1 MKKDRDCNMPYPV
14 YPNYQ
19 GMNMVP
25 NMGVP
30 YGMPMM
36 NYQPNYI
43 SSSMNNVDQQINNLE
58 QQVNNLERRVSALE
72 NMYNNNKYTSSNY
85 QMM

>member
-14 YPNYQ
+14 YPPYQ

-30 YGMPMM
+30 YGMPIM
-36 NYQPNYI
+36 NYQPSYNTPNSI
-43 SSSMNNVDQQINNLE
+43 DQQINNIE
-58 QQVNNLERRVSALE
+58 QKINNIERRIEQLE
-72 NMYNNNKYTSSNY
+72 NMYSTNKYNSSNY